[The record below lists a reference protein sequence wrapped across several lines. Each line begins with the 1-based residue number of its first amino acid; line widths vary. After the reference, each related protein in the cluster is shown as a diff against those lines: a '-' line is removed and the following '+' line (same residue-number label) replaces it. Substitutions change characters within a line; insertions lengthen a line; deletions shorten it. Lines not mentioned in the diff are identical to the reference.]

1 MGMNNN
7 NNNNNDAEMLTS
19 LLPSSFQL
27 AKSESNNFFTDISN
41 EEWKLTKSI
50 AHAIQPNS
58 CCSPEERKARGRDPH
73 GNVGK
78 KEWFQDNYEPEF
90 LCCHEV
96 RIGRKGD
103 GGKWVCDPHR
113 IQRRKSSN
121 SCLVYSIG
129 SQGDASFE
137 SALLENV
144 STECEINI
152 FDCGDFVQTTA
163 EQTGHSKTI
172 FYHQWGIS
180 GETGGSYKS
189 FADTV
194 AELGHVNRTIDIF
207 KIDCEGCFDTF
218 RKWLDAPVKIQQILV
233 EIHDIGEKAHDMFKT
248 CMIQDMPF
256 STRKPTYSILWT
268 MLSIALYCSHQSSGT
283 SLCSKL

>member
-1 MGMNNN
+1 MIIYKKATWLPPTHGHRGGHNSFYICRRHNVCLDSSN
-7 NNNNNDAEMLTS
+7 GAEMLTS
-19 LLPSSFQL
+19 LLPASFQL

-90 LCCHEV
+90 LCRHGHEV

-144 STECEINI
+144 STECEIHI
-152 FDCGDFVQTTA
+152 FDFGDFVQTTA
-163 EQTGHSKTI
+163 EQTGHSKTV

-180 GETGGSYKS
+180 G
-189 FADTV
+189 
-194 AELGHVNRTIDIF
+194 
-207 KIDCEGCFDTF
+207 GCFDTF
-218 RKWLDAPVKIQQILV
+218 RKWLDAPIKIQQILV